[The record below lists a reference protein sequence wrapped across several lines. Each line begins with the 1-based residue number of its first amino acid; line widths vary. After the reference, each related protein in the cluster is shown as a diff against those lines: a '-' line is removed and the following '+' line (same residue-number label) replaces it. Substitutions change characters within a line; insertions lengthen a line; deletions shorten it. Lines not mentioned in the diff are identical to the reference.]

1 MKKLLKQIY
10 SGIGMGCFTFVA
22 ALFIGPVF
30 AHPKVPEVRC

>member
-22 ALFIGPVF
+22 ALFIGPVLR
-30 AHPKVPEVRC
+30 EG